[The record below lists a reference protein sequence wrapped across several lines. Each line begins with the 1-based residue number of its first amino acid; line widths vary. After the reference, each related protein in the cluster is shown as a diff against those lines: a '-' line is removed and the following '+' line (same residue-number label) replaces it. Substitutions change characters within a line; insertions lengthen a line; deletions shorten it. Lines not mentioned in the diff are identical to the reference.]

1 MRWSRQFCSAS
12 DSTSFSKNKSEPR
25 KQARTNSYRL
35 VYSRSDSATPHLL
48 VLRSAPRLN
57 PRLDAT
63 AGAQRCDMLDERRA
77 GSIHSTGYPPHG
89 AWTENGGDPRKQQRR
104 SDIPHQDHRGRIDGV
119 EQ

>member
-35 VYSRSDSATPHLL
+35 VYSG
-48 VLRSAPRLN
+48 SAPRLN
-57 PRLDAT
+57 PRPGAT

-89 AWTENGGDPRKQQRR
+89 AWAENGGDPRKQQRR